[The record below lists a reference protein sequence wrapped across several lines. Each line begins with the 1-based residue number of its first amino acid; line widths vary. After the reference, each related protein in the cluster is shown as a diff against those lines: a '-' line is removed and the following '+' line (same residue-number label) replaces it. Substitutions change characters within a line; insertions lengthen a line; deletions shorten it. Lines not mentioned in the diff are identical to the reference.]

1 MYGGFRTLSGM
12 TTADYAVH
20 MLDCSKI
27 KKLREA
33 LGLSQEE
40 AATAAGLKA
49 GRTQWNDIESGRRS
63 NVKLDTLGKLA
74 TALGVD
80 PAELLKTPKRRG
92 PK

>member
-1 MYGGFRTLSGM
+1 M
-12 TTADYAVH
+12 TTADYAEV

-27 KKLREA
+27 RKLREG
-33 LGLSQEE
+33 LGLNQEQ

-49 GRTQWNDIESGRRS
+49 GRSQWNDIESGRRS
-63 NVKLDTLGKLA
+63 NVTLETLGKLA